1 MHLWCSKGIGP
12 QAQGHERETCLSS
25 FQHSLKRVLQLCRC
39 FQTASQ
45 HCHPQV
51 LMGQAALALGQ
62 WGPKSSRLGRGL
74 TGRLLASLTAPHRIC
89 GGFLTQSMRAASLTF
104 LCCQWTMLA
113 VLREPVGTKAR
124 RLVDLNLALKTGRAP
139 YMGCVVSLQCRIKNW
154 GQRQAQMGK
163 SMNIA
168 WRGQRARAAGRLC
181 H

>member
-1 MHLWCSKGIGP
+1 MHLWCSKGIAP
-12 QAQGHERETCLSS
+12 QAQGHEREICLSS
-25 FQHSLKRVLQLCRC
+25 FQHSLKRVFEFRRC

-45 HCHPQV
+45 QCNPQE

-62 WGPKSSRLGRGL
+62 WGTRASRMGCGL
-74 TGRLLASLTAPHRIC
+74 AGRLLVGLTAPHRIC
-89 GGFLTQSMRAASLTF
+89 DGFLAQSLRAASLTF

-154 GQRQAQMGK
+154 GRRQAQMGK
-163 SMNIA
+163 SMSIA